1 LCFTVEEKQM
11 SNVRSIFLWG
21 GALTAMFVG
30 AAAQA
35 ATSVSWLSP
44 ADGSTYAT
52 GTVVSPTGQASGV
65 GGTAGSGLDL
75 VLVMDVSGSM
85 YGSGLAAAKT
95 AANALVAAL
104 PTASTS
110 VGIVQ
115 FASTATPYV
124 PLGLTPLASGSV
136 AVHNAINGLSAG
148 GGTNIGAGVQ
158 AGGITVTGAG
168 HTSGRST
175 MMVVLSDGS
184 GSYSGQAATWYASQ
198 GVVTHT
204 VGIPGHY
211 APLMQQVAND
221 GHGVYTN
228 AGSLQGL
235 INLFSGTGGNLVGL
249 DHVDVQLPDGTWINS
264 IATDALGNFT
274 VPGYALATG
283 ANVFL
288 ANAYGTDQTAA
299 SATLTLY
306 GQASVPEP
314 GSLAL
319 LGLGLLGLVGVR
331 AKRA

>member
-1 LCFTVEEKQM
+1 M
-11 SNVRSIFLWG
+11 RNVRSIFLWG
-21 GALTAMFVG
+21 VALTAMFVG

-65 GGTAGSGLDL
+65 GGTAGAGLDL

-85 YGSGLAAAKT
+85 YGAGLTAAQT

-104 PTASTS
+104 PAATTS

-115 FASTATPYV
+115 FASSAAPYV
-124 PLGLTPLASGSV
+124 PLGLTPVDTGLATIQS
-136 AVHNAINGLSAG
+136 AINGLYAS

-158 AGGITVTGAG
+158 AGGITVTGTG
-168 HTSGRST
+168 HTAGRSM
-175 MMVVLSDGS
+175 MMVVLSDGY
-184 GSYSGQAATWYASQ
+184 GSYSGQAASWYASD

-204 VGIPGHY
+204 VGIPGHD
-211 APLMQQVAND
+211 ATLMQTVAND

-228 AGSLQGL
+228 AGSLQDL
-235 INLFSGTGGNLVGL
+235 IDLFSGTGGNLVGL
-249 DHVDVQLPDGTWINS
+249 DHVDVTLPDGSVISS

-283 ANVFL
+283 ANVFV
-288 ANAYGTDQTAA
+288 ANAYGTDQTTA

-306 GQASVPEP
+306 GQEAGVPEP
-314 GSLAL
+314 ASLAL
-319 LGLGLLGLVGVR
+319 LGLGLLGLAGVG
-331 AKRA
+331 AKRS